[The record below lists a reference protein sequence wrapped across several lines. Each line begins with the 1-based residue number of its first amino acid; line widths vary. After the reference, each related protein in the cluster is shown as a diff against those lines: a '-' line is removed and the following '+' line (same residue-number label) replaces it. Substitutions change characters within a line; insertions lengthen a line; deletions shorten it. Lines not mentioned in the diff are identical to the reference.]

1 MAKPSPVQA
10 RFGCSWKSIYNFKQ
24 FMVYNWLTHATRLV
38 FFKTFII
45 AFFLNLSLLANYCA
59 KSNGKKNK
67 FWVRISASI
76 SNLNLVCLAENLT
89 FFLRHKLTGFN
100 RQGFSQFSMRI
111 WLSKKCFQMCSC
123 VSLLCSSKSTRQS
136 LTVEVRRQIMFN
148 NSGKV
153 GFNCNF
159 ESYQLCM
166 RVQCVQIWRNFTTLE
181 KFMRVYLVFGKKL
194 NYLGKV
200 LRCLG

>member
-1 MAKPSPVQA
+1 MAH
-10 RFGCSWKSIYNFKQ
+10 
-24 FMVYNWLTHATRLV
+24 L
-38 FFKTFII
+38 
-45 AFFLNLSLLANYCA
+45 
-59 KSNGKKNK
+59 KKNK

-166 RVQCVQIWRNFTTLE
+166 MSPMWTDLA
-181 KFMRVYLVFGKKL
+181 KFHHFGKIYEGLFSIWQKIKL
-194 NYLGKV
+194 PRQSFTMFGLNFV
-200 LRCLG
+200 LLNGQILSNNRAIWSHW